1 VCDRPP
7 STVYRPPSTVPNL
20 FVVRPLFSG
29 LILLLILL
37 IGLYVPMQVPYFAVS
52 IGKVLPVQEWQIM
65 QDQAGRLTSVVRDN
79 KTGAAQ
85 QIDSYQFEQG
95 DFSGM
100 RIDLPV
106 GAYVHMG
113 DTVVRMYSIRQSQ
126 EIQEIEAQLGLYKA
140 QLSAETTGDKP
151 PIIQEAENK
160 LHFAEQDLAVKAALY
175 ETNKRLKEE
184 GLLAVT
190 VFQTIEND
198 FRLAKIQV
206 DIAKK
211 NLENVDTGLKVESV
225 GITEAQLR
233 GLQNRLAILRQK
245 GLSFVIQAPF
255 SGYVVP
261 VMLPGELLILQRSD
275 EYMVYI
281 PVKVEQLVY
290 LDSTSVIDVMDLK
303 TARIFRAKYFNTLP
317 KIEILDN
324 HQVAL
329 VTAIVR
335 PDSAGVRLSTGISAR
350 CNIDYGKINQREYIK
365 RVLHFKW

>member
-1 VCDRPP
+1 
-7 STVYRPPSTVPNL
+7 
-20 FVVRPLFSG
+20 
-29 LILLLILL
+29 
-37 IGLYVPMQVPYFAVS
+37 MQVPYFAVS
-52 IGKVLPVQEWQIM
+52 VGKVLPVQEWQIT
-65 QDQAGRLTSVVRDN
+65 QDQAGRLSSVIRDN

-106 GAYVHMG
+106 GAYVRMG
-113 DTVVRMYSIRQSQ
+113 DTIVRMYSVRQSQ

-160 LHFAEQDLAVKAALY
+160 LHFAQQDLAVKSALY

-190 VFQTIEND
+190 AFQTIEND
-198 FRLAKIQV
+198 YRLAKIQV
-206 DIAKK
+206 DIAQK
-211 NLENVDTGLKVESV
+211 NLENVDTGLKAESV

-233 GLQNRLAILRQK
+233 GLQNRLALLRQK
-245 GLSFVIQAPF
+245 GLSFVICAPF

-261 VMLPGELLILQRSD
+261 SLLPEELLILQRSD
-275 EYMVYI
+275 EYLVHI

-290 LDSTSVIDVMDLK
+290 LDSATVIDVMDVK
-303 TARIFRAKYFNTLP
+303 TAKVFRAKYYGTLP
-317 KIEILDN
+317 KVEILDN

-329 VTAIVR
+329 VTATVQ
-335 PDSAGVRLSTGISAR
+335 PDSVGTRLSTGISAR
-350 CNIDYGKINQREYIK
+350 CNIDFGKITQREYIR